1 MAVFQALTEDSWMV
15 RLMANHMGFISFAI
29 PVAVLFFIS
38 KISIT
43 MKVFFISEN
52 DILLKK

>member
-38 KISIT
+38 KNSMHTRCKYIN
-43 MKVFFISEN
+43 FI
-52 DILLKK
+52 